1 MNAITLHEHLSGRNC
16 AQKLHPV
23 HAFTCGK
30 VFARCKRGRSR
41 FERLEM
47 IGPDRK
53 QRKIRKRRVPIFLY
67 CSNCALLKMTQEAD
81 VFPSFYLWI
90 LSHGTRCAG
99 EVAALAN
106 NTICGT
112 GVAYHAHVGGRII
125 LEKITSICFCY
136 CKISDVFLSAQ
147 PTIRYSDIL
156 ACHQGILFIH
166 FFSLEVY
173 FGAMLVVV
181 TFVLSDFDGCQYWA
195 RN

>member
-1 MNAITLHEHLSGRNC
+1 
-16 AQKLHPV
+16 
-23 HAFTCGK
+23 
-30 VFARCKRGRSR
+30 
-41 FERLEM
+41 
-47 IGPDRK
+47 
-53 QRKIRKRRVPIFLY
+53 
-67 CSNCALLKMTQEAD
+67 MTQEAD

-136 CKISDVFLSAQ
+136 CKISDVFLCEQ

-166 FFSLEVY
+166 FFSLEIY

-181 TFVLSDFDGCQYWA
+181 TSVLSDFDGCQYWA
-195 RN
+195 EINNFFINEKAHHGFISVAVWAFFFPLCFCVSLWSSEKSRI